1 MLFNSFE
8 FIIFLCVMTLAYF
21 ILPQRFRE
29 ALLLAG
35 SYYFYMRWRWG
46 YIFLIVAMTA
56 FNYECA
62 RRIGAASTLRVKR
75 VWLGLAAIVSM
86 GTVFLYKY
94 ANFAGE
100 SGNAVFEALGLPYLI
115 PHLNIILP
123 VGISFFTFQAL
134 SYTIDV
140 YRGNCPVETS
150 LARFALFIS
159 FFPQLVAGP
168 IERAP
173 HLLGQF
179 RRENHFD
186 IERAVEGVELILWGL
201 FKKVVIADRLAIYVN
216 RVYESPDLYSGSSL
230 LLATV
235 FFSFQIYC
243 DFSAYSDIACGSARV
258 LGYDLMQNFRL
269 PYLATSIADFW
280 KRWHISLSTWF
291 ADYVYVP
298 LGGNRVSFARW
309 TLNIAAV
316 FLLSGL
322 WHGANW
328 TFVIWGG
335 LHAGY
340 YLVERVGQILA
351 GRTGAQVRFPMWLWT
366 SMRVCLT
373 FSLVSTAWVFF
384 RANSLSDA
392 ILILKRVF
400 TQPLGSLYWG
410 ASQMT
415 TALGIA
421 LIGMLVAVQ
430 LLQATGIV
438 SLYFSRSRVPRPIRW
453 CAYFGMIFAI
463 ALLGISS
470 NQFIYFQF

>member
-8 FIIFLCVMTLAYF
+8 FIFFLCAITLAYF
-21 ILPQRFRE
+21 ALPQRYRTG
-29 ALLLAG
+29 LLLAA
-35 SYYFYMRWRWG
+35 SYYFYMRWKWG
-46 YIFLIVAMTA
+46 YIFLIVGMTL

-62 RRIGAASTLRVKR
+62 RRISATTSPRARR
-75 VWLGLAAIVSM
+75 AWLGLAATVSI
-86 GTVFLYKY
+86 GAVFVFKY

-100 SGNAVFEALGLPYLI
+100 SANAVFEALRMPYLI
-115 PHLNIILP
+115 PHLGIILP
-123 VGISFFTFQAL
+123 VGISFFSFQAL

-140 YRGNCPVETS
+140 YRGHCEAEPS
-150 LARFALFIS
+150 LTRFALYIA

-186 IERAVEGVELILWGL
+186 IDRAVEGVELILWGL

-216 RVYESPDLYSGSSL
+216 RVYEDPDRYSGSSL

-235 FFSFQIYC
+235 FFAFQIYC
-243 DFSAYSDIACGSARV
+243 DFSAYSDIAIGSARV

-269 PYLATSIADFW
+269 PYLAKSIGEFW

-291 ADYVYVP
+291 ADYVYLP
-298 LGGNRVSFARW
+298 LGGNRVSVARW
-309 TLNIAAV
+309 VFNIAAV

-340 YLVERVGQILA
+340 YLFERVGRSLA
-351 GRTGAQVRFPMWLWT
+351 LRLGLDRRLPALVTTPL
-366 SMRVCLT
+366 RVGLT
-373 FSLVSTAWVFF
+373 FILVTFAWVFF
-384 RANSLSDA
+384 RANCLSDA
-392 ILILKRVF
+392 LLIVRRIF
-400 TQPLGSLYWG
+400 AEPLGPLSWG
-410 ASQMT
+410 ASQLT
-415 TALGIA
+415 TALGMA
-421 LIGMLVAVQ
+421 LIGLVVVVQ
-430 LLQATGIV
+430 MLQAAGII
-438 SLYFSRSRVPRPIRW
+438 SLYFSRSRVPRPLRW
-453 CAYFGMIFAI
+453 CAYLGLVLGI
-463 ALLGISS
+463 ALLGMSS